1 MVKASK
7 FEINKDNIRE
17 LEFIELVNNRKH
29 SDYDEKTTLDI
40 LKKIYHNS
48 NCNETKI
55 RELMQ
60 YYGGQVNKGL
70 RESLNYIMNE
80 KE

>member
-29 SDYDEKTTLDI
+29 SDYDEKNNFRYAERNLSEFK
-40 LKKIYHNS
+40 L
-48 NCNETKI
+48 
-55 RELMQ
+55 
-60 YYGGQVNKGL
+60 
-70 RESLNYIMNE
+70 
-80 KE
+80 

>member
-1 MVKASK
+1 MMK
-7 FEINKDNIRE
+7 
-17 LEFIELVNNRKH
+17 
-29 SDYDEKTTLDI
+29 KTTLDM
-40 LKKIYHNS
+40 LKEIYQNS

-70 RESLNYIMNE
+70 RESLSYIMNE
-80 KE
+80 KD